1 MTRNEKIANAVVIT
15 ALLAGAA
22 VGGTKLFLKKLNQP
36 AEYTFPDA
44 TIKRWAYMD
53 PTPGVDWGLPRFVP
67 TKVGEWAASEINRL
81 TRTEGLQSMLGEGK
95 FYPVMS
101 DKLVFQL
108 TGRDESIGS
117 RRVSLLV
124 WGSHFKDVKEHY
136 LVDARADDG
145 TLMPGTI
152 EGNRI
157 LMMPLEV
164 RRDLQAANYTLPPD
178 SVVWL
183 QLSFNGDKPVRFIDF
198 TYRGTSETGSGDVR
212 DTLDLKKRLDK
223 PISATAPAQNRTG
236 AASRPNDTKT
246 EMK

>member
-1 MTRNEKIANAVVIT
+1 MTRNEKLANAIVIT
-15 ALLAGAA
+15 VLLAGAA
-22 VGGTKLFLKKLNQP
+22 VGGTKLFLKKLDQP
-36 AEYTFPDA
+36 AEYTFPAA
-44 TIKRWAYMD
+44 TLKRWAYMD
-53 PTPGVDWGLPRFVP
+53 PTPGTDWGLPRFVP
-67 TKVGEWAASEINRL
+67 SKVGEWVASEINRL
-81 TRTEGLQSMLGEGK
+81 TRTEGLKSMLGEGR

-117 RRVSLLV
+117 RRASLVV
-124 WGSHFKDVKEHY
+124 WGSNFKDVKEHY

-183 QLSFNGDKPVRFIDF
+183 QVSFIGDKPVRFIDL
-198 TYRGTSETGSGDVR
+198 TYRGPSGTGQDDVR
-212 DTLDLKKRLDK
+212 DTLDIQKRLEK
-223 PISATAPAQNRTG
+223 PISATNPAQNRTG
-236 AASRPNDTKT
+236 AASRPATT
-246 EMK
+246 TP